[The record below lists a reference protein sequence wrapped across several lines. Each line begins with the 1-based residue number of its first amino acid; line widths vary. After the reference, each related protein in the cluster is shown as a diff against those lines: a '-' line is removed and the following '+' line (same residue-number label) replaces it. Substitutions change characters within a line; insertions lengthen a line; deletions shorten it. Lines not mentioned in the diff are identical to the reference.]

1 MFPVMNNLR
10 QLQAYRDNQLTTT
23 DSGTV
28 LLMLYQGAIDA
39 IKQAKIDMASGNMAS
54 KGKEV
59 LRATDI
65 INQFIASLDY
75 EVGGDLAHNL
85 EALYRYMLE
94 QLLAANAYND
104 HQALDTVLNLL
115 VTLKSGWDEAV
126 VAQRKKAAQ
135 GNYNEA
141 KKEVETELDMRR
153 TRRANG

>member
-104 HQALDTVLNLL
+104 HQALDTVLSLL

>member
-1 MFPVMNNLR
+1 MNNLR

>member
-1 MFPVMNNLR
+1 MNNLR
-10 QLQAYRDNQLTTT
+10 QLQTYRDNQLTTT
-23 DSGTV
+23 DPGTV

-39 IKQAKIDMASGNMAS
+39 VKQAKVDMACGNMAS
-54 KGKEV
+54 KGREI

-65 INQFIASLDY
+65 INEFIASLDY
-75 EVGGDLAHNL
+75 ELGGDLAHNL
-85 EALYRYMLE
+85 EALYRYMLD

-104 HQALDTVLNLL
+104 YQALDSVLSLL

-141 KKEVETELDMRR
+141 KKEVETEL
-153 TRRANG
+153 

>member
-23 DSGTV
+23 DPGTV

-54 KGKEV
+54 KGKEI

>member
-54 KGKEV
+54 KGKEI

-104 HQALDTVLNLL
+104 HQALDTVLSLL